1 MQNSATKI
9 IKFIFNKKN
18 VEKLYKNLGKQTVIP
33 LILLSVLFIFSY
45 YFFKP
50 YFYNYNSN
58 IKIIEKK
65 IKEEFKL
72 NIKINGKISYNFL
85 PSPRIKIKKSEL
97 NFNSK
102 KNPILLEEINILI
115 PVFNNKKLKDIN
127 FKKFYVENTTIE
139 IYSSDFKDYFI
150 YLTKIKNKDILF
162 KNSSLF
168 FLDDQKNKVLFED
181 FYFSDKLRNNTHHID
196 FKSFF
201 SNNKIKVK
209 FKNNIDG
216 KKNLDIEFPK
226 IDSNIKVSFNSSSSL
241 ESVKGK
247 SKIKL
252 FDNILIVN
260 FEGKNKFK
268 ISESFLRSKFLNS
281 KIDGDISL
289 IENLMFNLNLQI
301 NQINFRKLIFHYF
314 PQGKQNNIFNS
325 GLSKK
330 INGKL
335 NISLKNTDSFI
346 GRINDLKMKLI
357 FENGDIRVQN
367 GSVILPHNSKINFN
381 FLFTENFTN
390 PFVDFNINFNSQNT
404 NKILRRFNI
413 YEKFNKETSLSIQG
427 KIDVEKNKIRFKNV
441 ILNNREK
448 LDRKD
453 ILNIEKKFNQFVLNE
468 GIIGIIDFFR
478 LKKFTKEILN

>member
-9 IKFIFNKKN
+9 IKFILNKKN
-18 VEKLYKNLGKQTVIP
+18 VEKLYKNLSKQTVIP

-45 YFFKP
+45 YFLKP
-50 YFYNYNSN
+50 YFYKYNSN
-58 IKIIEKK
+58 IKVIEKK
-65 IKEEFKL
+65 IKGEFKL
-72 NIKINGKISYNFL
+72 DIKINGKISYSFL

-97 NFNSK
+97 NFNNK

-115 PVFNNKKLKDIN
+115 PVLNNKKLKDVN
-127 FKKFYVENTTIE
+127 FKKFYVENSTIE

-181 FYFSDKLRNNTHHID
+181 FYFSDKLRNNTHHIEL
-196 FKSFF
+196 KSFF
-201 SNNKIKVK
+201 SENKIKIK
-209 FKNNIDG
+209 FKNNIEG
-216 KKNLDIEFPK
+216 KKNLDIEFPQ
-226 IDSNIKVSFNSSSSL
+226 IDSNIKISFNPSSSL

-252 FDNILIVN
+252 FDNILIIN

-268 ISESFLRSKFLNS
+268 IYESFLRSKFLNS

-289 IENLMFNLNLQI
+289 IENLIFNLNLQI

-314 PQGKQNNIFNS
+314 PEGKENNVFNS

-335 NISLKNTDSFI
+335 DISIKNTDSFI

-357 FENGDIRVQN
+357 FENGDIRVQS
-367 GSVILPHNSKINFN
+367 GSAILPHNSKINFN
-381 FLFTENFTN
+381 FLFTENLTN
-390 PFVDFNINFNSQNT
+390 PFIDFNINFNSQNT

-413 YEKFNKETSLSIQG
+413 YEKFNKKTSLSLQG
-427 KIDVEKNKIRFKNV
+427 KIDVEKNRIKFKNI

-453 ILNIEKKFNQFVLNE
+453 ILDVEKKFNQFVLDA
-468 GIIGIIDFFR
+468 GIVGIIDFFR

>member
-9 IKFIFNKKN
+9 IKFILNKKN
-18 VEKLYKNLGKQTVIP
+18 IEKLYKNLSKQTVIP

-45 YFFKP
+45 YFLKP
-50 YFYNYNSN
+50 YFYKYDSN
-58 IKIIEKK
+58 IKVIEKK
-65 IKEEFKL
+65 IKGEFKL
-72 NIKINGKISYNFL
+72 DIKINGKISYSFL

-97 NFNSK
+97 NFNNK

-115 PVFNNKKLKDIN
+115 PVLNNKELKDIN
-127 FKKFYVENTTIE
+127 FKKFYVENSTTE

-162 KNSSLF
+162 KNSTLF

-196 FKSFF
+196 LKSFF
-201 SNNKIKVK
+201 SENKIKIK
-209 FKNNIDG
+209 FKNIIDG
-216 KKNLDIEFPK
+216 KKNLDIEVPQ
-226 IDSNIKVSFNSSSSL
+226 IDSNIKVSFNPSSSL

-252 FDNILIVN
+252 FDNILIIN

-268 ISESFLRSKFLNS
+268 IYESFLRSKFLNS

-289 IENLMFNLNLQI
+289 VENLTFNLNLQI
-301 NQINFRKLIFHYF
+301 NQINFRKLIFNYF
-314 PQGKQNNIFNS
+314 PEGKENNIFNS

-335 NISLKNTDSFI
+335 NILIKNTDSFI

-357 FENGDIRVQN
+357 FENGDIRVQS
-367 GSVILPHNSKINFN
+367 GSAILPYKSKINFN
-381 FLFTENFTN
+381 FLFTENLTN
-390 PFVDFNINFNSQNT
+390 PFIDFNINFNSQNT

-413 YEKFNKETSLSIQG
+413 YEKFNKKTSLSLQG
-427 KIDVEKNKIRFKNV
+427 KIDVEKNRIKFKNI

-453 ILNIEKKFNQFVLNE
+453 ILDVEKKFNQFVLDA
-468 GIIGIIDFFR
+468 GIVGIIDFFR

>member
-9 IKFIFNKKN
+9 IKFILNKKN
-18 VEKLYKNLGKQTVIP
+18 VEKLYKNLSKQTVIP

-45 YFFKP
+45 YFLKP
-50 YFYNYNSN
+50 YFFKYNSN
-58 IKIIEKK
+58 IKVIEKK
-65 IKEEFKL
+65 IKGEFKL
-72 NIKINGKISYNFL
+72 DIKINGKISYSFL

-97 NFNSK
+97 NFNNK

-115 PVFNNKKLKDIN
+115 PVLNNKELKDIN
-127 FKKFYVENTTIE
+127 FKKFYVENSTTE

-150 YLTKIKNKDILF
+150 YLTKIKNKDILI

-181 FYFSDKLRNNTHHID
+181 FYFSDKLRNNTHHIEL
-196 FKSFF
+196 KSFF
-201 SNNKIKVK
+201 SENKIKIK
-209 FKNNIDG
+209 FKNIIDG
-216 KKNLDIEFPK
+216 KKNLDIGLPQ
-226 IDSNIKVSFNSSSSL
+226 IDSNIKVSFNPSSSL
-241 ESVKGK
+241 EGVKGK

-252 FDNILIVN
+252 FDNILIIN

-268 ISESFLRSKFLNS
+268 IYESFLRSKFLNS

-314 PQGKQNNIFNS
+314 PEGKENNIFNS

-330 INGKL
+330 INGKF
-335 NISLKNTDSFI
+335 NISIKNTDSFI

-357 FENGDIRVQN
+357 FENGDIWVQS
-367 GSVILPHNSKINFN
+367 GSAILPHNSKINFN
-381 FLFTENFTN
+381 LLFTENLSS
-390 PFVDFNINFNSQNT
+390 PFIDFNINFNST
-404 NKILRRFNI
+404 TTKKILRRFNI
-413 YEKFNKETSLSIQG
+413 YEKFNKETSLSLQG
-427 KIDVEKNKIRFKNV
+427 KIDVEKKRIRFKNV